1 LQRSL
6 FKSLLAAVVL
16 LAAWADAQTSP
27 APAAETSPTPAAQT
41 TRTTVVKSVQLVQE
55 HGVPAVEIMTAR
67 GHVTPQIQT
76 LSSPPRLVIDLPNS
90 RLGLAAKRVVV
101 DNENVKAILAY
112 QYQWQPPVT
121 RIILDLLAPYG
132 YSWDIAGNRL
142 LVLLKPPE
150 SATAAPMPSPPVV
163 ADVSRLSGK
172 SIPAATPVTGGAGA
186 LVLAGTRLGGGS
198 SVTAGSETAVLRL
211 ARGGQVLICPGTSL
225 SVTPS
230 ANRRDLMLA
239 LSVGALEAN
248 YSLGAAADSVLTPDF
263 LIMFAG
269 PGYFHFAIS
278 ADSHGNTCVRPL
290 KGNTSSAVVSE
301 LMGDRI
307 YQVRPSEQA
316 VFREGRIDRV
326 DTDVPLEC
334 GCPPPSPVLLANTT
348 TAPVISDSQ
357 LPERARLGGATRLAA
372 NSKGEVGS
380 VFGANAGVTLSS
392 GPETTPLPHPQPSDV
407 HVEVDKPVVFSAN
420 SRAILQPPPI
430 VAATDVPLS
439 DLSARVVH
447 LEPAVQTPPA
457 PPTIQALPQEKPQE
471 NKPTKAK
478 TQHHGFFGR
487 LKGAL
492 SAIFE

>member
-1 LQRSL
+1 VL
-6 FKSLLAAVVL
+6 KSLLATVGL
-16 LAAWADAQTSP
+16 LAAAAAAQTSRNP
-27 APAAETSPTPAAQT
+27 AVQTSRTP
-41 TRTTVVKSVQLVQE
+41 VVKSVSIVQE
-55 HGVPAVEIMTAR
+55 HGVPAVEIMTAH
-67 GHVTPQIQT
+67 GSVTPQIQT

-90 RLGLAAKRVVV
+90 RLGLPAKRVAV
-101 DNENVKAILAY
+101 DNESVKAILAY
-112 QYQWQPPVT
+112 QYQWQPLVT
-121 RIILDLLAPYG
+121 RIIVDMIAPYG

-150 SATAAPMPSPPVV
+150 SATAAPMPSPPLV
-163 ADVSRLSGK
+163 ADVSRLAGK
-172 SIPAATPVTGGAGA
+172 NAPAAMPVTGGAGA
-186 LVLAGTRLGGGS
+186 LVLTGTRLGGGS

-239 LSVGALEAN
+239 ISVGALEAN

-263 LIMFAG
+263 RIMFAG
-269 PGYFHFAIS
+269 PGYFHFAVS

-334 GCPPPSPVLLANTT
+334 GCPPPSPVLLANTEN
-348 TAPVISDSQ
+348 APVISDSQ
-357 LPERARLGGATRLAA
+357 LPEKARLGGTTRLAA

-380 VFGANAGVTLSS
+380 VFGANAGMTLTS
-392 GPETTPLPHPQPSDV
+392 GPETAPLPHPQPADV
-407 HVEVDKPVVFSAN
+407 HAEVDKPVVFSAN
-420 SRAILQPPPI
+420 SRAVVPPPPI
-430 VAATDVPLS
+430 SAATDLPLR
-439 DLSARVVH
+439 DLSARQLY
-447 LEPAVQTPPA
+447 LEPVVQA
-457 PPTIQALPQEKPQE
+457 PPTIQSLPQEKPQE
-471 NKPTKAK
+471 KKKGQKAK
-478 TQHHGFFGR
+478 TQHRGFFGR